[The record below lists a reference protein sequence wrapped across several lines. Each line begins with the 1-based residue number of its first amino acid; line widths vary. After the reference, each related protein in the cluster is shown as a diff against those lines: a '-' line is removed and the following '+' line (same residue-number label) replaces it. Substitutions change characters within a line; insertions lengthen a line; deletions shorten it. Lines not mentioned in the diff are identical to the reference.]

1 MQIDFASSGS
11 PVNEEL
17 TYSVDTD
24 NLPEEQAQELERLVE
39 TSGAFDLEQDQLLN
53 EAAAGSGDVTAYRLT
68 LSAGDRKTT
77 LWFNDVTAPT
87 SLRPLLERLRE
98 LALGSRR
105 NRGQAHD

>member
-11 PVNEEL
+11 PDNEEL

-24 NLPEEQAQELERLVE
+24 NLPEEQGRELERLVE
-39 TSGAFDLEQDQLLN
+39 SSGAFDLEQDQLLHK
-53 EAAAGSGDVTAYRLT
+53 AAAGSGNVTAYRIT
-68 LSAGDRKTT
+68 LSEDDRQTT

-98 LALGSRR
+98 LAMGNRREGST
-105 NRGQAHD
+105 